1 MLRPPP
7 RVVLLLLLLGCAART
22 ATQPVTNGDGPARA
36 APAQLPDWLRPI
48 VKTQMA
54 RQWDYVNEL
63 RWTAASMEFERTRE
77 LAQKIVQET
86 RCGCPADGSEALDA
100 VVPARYLDLQEKLR
114 ERAFRL
120 SLVTSSGNTR
130 LVTNAYHAMVEV
142 CTRCHSAY
150 RSGPPLEL
158 PLISSLA
165 TGGGGA
171 PP

>member
-1 MLRPPP
+1 MT
-7 RVVLLLLLLGCAART
+7 LGCAVRT
-22 ATQPVTNGDGPARA
+22 AAPPAARVDGPARA
-36 APAQLPDWLRPI
+36 VPSQLPEWLRPI

-86 RCGCPADGSEALDA
+86 RCGRTADESLDA
-100 VVPARYLDLQEKLR
+100 VVPPRYLDLQEKLR

-130 LVTNAYHAMVEV
+130 LVANAYHAMVEV
-142 CTRCHSAY
+142 CTRCHTAY

-158 PLISSLA
+158 PLISSR
-165 TGGGGA
+165 
-171 PP
+171 